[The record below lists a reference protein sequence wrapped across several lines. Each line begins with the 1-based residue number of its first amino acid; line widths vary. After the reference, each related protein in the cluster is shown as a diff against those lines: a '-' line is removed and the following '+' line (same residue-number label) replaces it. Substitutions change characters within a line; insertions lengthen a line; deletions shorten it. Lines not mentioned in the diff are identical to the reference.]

1 MAQGF
6 PMRNC
11 VTWKASDI
19 SWASLN
25 HASVNHI
32 GLEKMTEE
40 AQATEGVENADVVTE
55 GGDPL
60 LQEDG
65 GRPEWLPEK
74 FNSPEDLATGYSNLE
89 QKLGQKDE
97 EVRNAVMKEIEETA
111 FADRPES
118 VGDYQLPEGFDMEQA
133 DGNELLQWWAET
145 SFENGYSNEEFQ
157 KGVSMYMDALNAN
170 VPDYDAEL
178 SKLGDNATARTEAVS
193 LFANQFFA
201 EEHLGAIERMC
212 ETADGV
218 LALEHIMENMR
229 QDGPSG
235 TGMPAAQTNEAE
247 LKQMMLDPR
256 YHDPVRRD
264 ASFIKQVDEG
274 FKRLYG

>member
-1 MAQGF
+1 
-6 PMRNC
+6 
-11 VTWKASDI
+11 
-19 SWASLN
+19 
-25 HASVNHI
+25 
-32 GLEKMTEE
+32 MTEE

-229 QDGPSG
+229 LPPELCLVNRPIINGRRASLTGQSPPSLRKRQPDG
-235 TGMPAAQTNEAE
+235 TGYNIFAS
-247 LKQMMLDPR
+247 LKDGIWVKRVIFAHTKTSL
-256 YHDPVRRD
+256 
-264 ASFIKQVDEG
+264 IKARTGQA
-274 FKRLYG
+274 K